1 VRFPCS
7 LKVRVPQFNFSTFFH
22 FKITNMI
29 SGNSTEKP
37 AQESLKNLEASPNLI
52 SNEELAFVTKRRKLS
67 S

>member
-1 VRFPCS
+1 
-7 LKVRVPQFNFSTFFH
+7 
-22 FKITNMI
+22 MI

-52 SNEELAFVTKRRKLS
+52 SNEELAFVIKRRKLS